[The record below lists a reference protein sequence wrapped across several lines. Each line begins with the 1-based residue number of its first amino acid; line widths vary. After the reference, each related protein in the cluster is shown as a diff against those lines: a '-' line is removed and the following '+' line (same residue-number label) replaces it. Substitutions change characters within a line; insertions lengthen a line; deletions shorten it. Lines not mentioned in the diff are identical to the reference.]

1 MFFIHKAP
9 TKNVFS
15 CAIEEKTFMIFIVF
29 YIGFLCKAIQLA
41 PGSLEKRLGIK
52 GHIQAAMALGL
63 PKIKF
68 EKYIDRGTPQYKT
81 L

>member
-1 MFFIHKAP
+1 
-9 TKNVFS
+9 
-15 CAIEEKTFMIFIVF
+15 MIAKIINNF
-29 YIGFLCKAIQLA
+29 
-41 PGSLEKRLGIK
+41 K